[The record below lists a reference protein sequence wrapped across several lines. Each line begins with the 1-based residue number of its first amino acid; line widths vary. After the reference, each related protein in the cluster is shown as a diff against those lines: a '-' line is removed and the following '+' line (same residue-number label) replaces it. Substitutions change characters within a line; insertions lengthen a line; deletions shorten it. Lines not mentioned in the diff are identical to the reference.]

1 MRSFRNELEDLNN
14 PVVEKDII
22 DLAKRIELYNEGKID
37 PDKFRSL
44 RLARGVY
51 GQRQPGVQMI
61 RIKIPF
67 GRMTVKQMK
76 RIADISTEYGSS
88 NLHATTRQDIQIHYV
103 SLEKTPELWAK
114 LEQDSITTREA
125 CGNTVR
131 NITASPKAGIDPQ
144 EPFDVSPYAEEMFR
158 YFLRNPVC
166 QEMGRKFKISFSS
179 SDADTG
185 ISFIHDIG
193 FIPKVKIENGEEK
206 RGFRVML
213 GGGLGAQP
221 VPAVLGYEFL
231 EEDQIIPFTEAVL
244 RVFDRHGERKRRVK
258 ARFKF
263 LMNDIGLEEVMKLV
277 KAEWKSLSV
286 KSYKIDKDIVPAPE
300 LPAAVEAV
308 DIPEALAAKYQSWE
322 NTNVFAQKQEG
333 YFGVAIKLPKGDMSA
348 EKAHQFA
355 DIVKK
360 FAGDD
365 IRVTVN
371 QGYVLRYVT
380 KDALSGL
387 FLALNDLYLAEPG
400 YGSTADVMACPGTDS
415 CNLGVSDSTQIALEL
430 EKVIINE
437 YPDFV
442 SNNDIQIKISGCPNS
457 CGQHSI
463 GTIGFHG
470 SSLKNRSNK
479 RVFPALQVL
488 LGGGSRPD
496 GEGYL
501 SEKVIKI
508 PSKRGPEVLRHLLD
522 DYQENRNDGEYYA
535 DYYRRQTK
543 DYFYQM
549 LKPHA
554 DQSTLQPSDYI
565 DWGKAE
571 QFVVETEV
579 GECAGVIID
588 LVSTLLFEAEEK
600 FAWAK
605 EALEAEDYSDAIY
618 HGYNT
623 FINGAKA
630 LLTDKGIEVN
640 TQAGV
645 MNNINEHF
653 ADNKLWSADGTFMDQ
668 VLQIN
673 KNEPSKE
680 FAESY
685 IAEAE
690 AFLGNVQKTAVSELV
705 EAAVE
710 G

>member
-1 MRSFRNELEDLNN
+1 M
-14 PVVEKDII
+14 EKF
-22 DLAKRIELYNEGKID
+22 NEGKID

-67 GRMTVKQMK
+67 GRMTTKQMK
-76 RIADISTEYGSS
+76 RIADISSEYGSA

-103 SLEKTPELWAK
+103 SLQKTPELWAK

-144 EPFDVSPYAEEMFR
+144 EPFDVSPYADEMFK

-193 FIPKVKIENGEEK
+193 FIPKIKVIDGEEK

-221 VPAVLGYEFL
+221 VSAVLGYEFL
-231 EEDQIIPFTEAVL
+231 EEDQIIPITEAIL
-244 RVFDRHGERKRRVK
+244 RVFDRYGERKRRVK

-263 LMNDIGLEEVMKLV
+263 LMNDIGLEEVLKLV
-277 KAEWKSLSV
+277 EEEWQSIKV
-286 KSYKIDKDIVPAPE
+286 KSYAIDRNIVPEPSLA
-300 LPAAVEAV
+300 LAVEAAE
-308 DIPEALAAKYQSWE
+308 IPGALAAKYASWE
-322 NTNVFAQKQEG
+322 HTNVFAQKQDG
-333 YFGVAIKLPKGDMSA
+333 YFGVAIKLPKGDMSSA
-348 EKAHQFA
+348 KAHLFA
-355 DIVKK
+355 DVVKK

-371 QGYVLRYVT
+371 QGYILRFVA
-380 KDALSGL
+380 KEALSGL
-387 FLALNDLYLAEPG
+387 FLALNDLQLAEPG
-400 YGSTADVMACPGTDS
+400 FGSTADIMACPGTDS

-437 YPDFV
+437 YPDFIT
-442 SNNDIQIKISGCPNS
+442 NNDIQIKISGCPNS
-457 CGQHSI
+457 CGQHGI
-463 GTIGFHG
+463 GTIGFQG
-470 SSLKNRSNK
+470 SSLKNKVTK

-488 LGGGSRPD
+488 LGGGVRPN

-501 SEKVIKI
+501 AEKIIKI
-508 PSKRGPEVLRHLLD
+508 PSKRGPQVLRHLLE
-522 DYQENRNDGEYYA
+522 DYSDNRLDGEYYA

-549 LKPHA
+549 LKPFA
-554 DQSTLQPSDYI
+554 DQTTLENSDYI

-571 QFVVETEV
+571 QFVVQTEV

-600 FAWAK
+600 YAWSK
-605 EALEAEDYSDAIY
+605 EALEAENYSDAIY
-618 HGYNT
+618 HAYNT
-623 FINGAKA
+623 FINAAKA
-630 LLTDKGIEVN
+630 LLTDKGIESN
-640 TQAGV
+640 TQGGI
-645 MNNINEHF
+645 MNSLDEHF
-653 ADNKLWSADGTFMDQ
+653 ADNKLWNAQGTFRDQ
-668 VLQIN
+668 VLLIN
-673 KNEPSKE
+673 KNEPSQE
-680 FAESY
+680 FAARYVED
-685 IAEAE
+685 AE

-705 EAAVE
+705 EAAVQV
-710 G
+710 